1 MTLRHAAAV
10 TGSALLVFGLLTT
23 AVLLALRPHPTEN
36 VSLIGAVLTKDSDPA
51 KQMAVPNAQIT
62 GTSGSAAGEAT
73 SDSSGF
79 FHLTLH
85 GDIRPGRPIQL
96 TFRRRDYK
104 PLSMTTKSPDELQIA
119 RMEPIQ
125 VEHPTQVAGPQ
136 TTISNVKLRYTVKV
150 ISTVDQG
157 TLVGQFQAIN
167 QGGVPCNEARPC
179 SPDGHWKAA
188 SGALTLDAS
197 LGGQFRDVRVSCIA
211 GPCPFT
217 KIDPEVRSNDDR
229 TVHVSATTWSDTATF
244 LVEADVVHTQVSDLV
259 RQSIPVLLGRGMS
272 FTLPA
277 GAVGPSI
284 EADVNGPLR
293 MQLVGGSDSY
303 IVFPLGPVLNL
314 SWATCTVTVDPD
326 HSKLYSCELKPGYTF
341 PPSGGK

>member
-51 KQMAVPNAQIT
+51 KQMAIPNAQIT
-62 GTSGSAAGEAT
+62 GISGNATGEAT

-79 FHLTLH
+79 FHLKLR
-85 GDIRPGRPIQL
+85 GEIRAGRPIQL
-96 TFRRRDYK
+96 TFRHRDYK
-104 PLSMTTKSPDELQIA
+104 PLSTTTRSPDQLQIA

-125 VEHPTQVAGPQ
+125 VEHPAQAAGPE
-136 TTISNVKLRYTVKV
+136 TVLSNVRVRYTVKV
-150 ISTVDQG
+150 ISTVDAG
-157 TLVGQFQAIN
+157 TTVQQFQASN
-167 QGGVPCNEARPC
+167 QGGVPCNGERPC
-179 SPDGHWKAA
+179 SPDGRWKAA
-188 SGALTLDAS
+188 AGGLTLDAP

-229 TVHVSATTWSDTATF
+229 TLHVSATTWSDTATF

-259 RQSIPVLLGRGMS
+259 RQAFPVLLGRGMS

-284 EADVNGPLR
+284 EADVNGPMR
-293 MQLVGGSDSY
+293 VQLVGGSDSY
-303 IVFPLGPVLNL
+303 IVFPLGPELIL
-314 SWATCTVTVDPD
+314 SWARCTVTVDPD
-326 HSKLYSCELKPGYTF
+326 HSKLYSCELKPGYQF
-341 PPSGGK
+341 PPNSGK